1 MWPFKNK
8 KAEYMRKA
16 TDDAAQIRAEYVRE
30 VTDEAARMAGVLQ
43 DFRGIGDSFNYL
55 GVEMTVTGH
64 SRTVQVPHGV
74 SVKPVL
80 ACVYVDNIGI
90 IRHIE
95 FEPSLIECLRNI
107 SR

>member
-8 KAEYMRKA
+8 KA

-64 SRTVQVPHGV
+64 SKTVQVPH
-74 SVKPVL
+74 
-80 ACVYVDNIGI
+80 YVDNIGI